1 MRLTSL
7 RLLLYGCAVL
17 ALASPAAGQDAPIV
31 VDPPLRG
38 VVPPASQDGPPP
50 RGPEVVPVEEPVR
63 DEQPATPAIP
73 EVWAPA
79 PFTADGRSAYG
90 LYLSGRIA
98 TYRVHRDTGAALMT
112 DDAHGFAVLGEQGG
126 GSFEHLG
133 TEMFADTWLVIKR
146 Q

>member
-1 MRLTSL
+1 
-7 RLLLYGCAVL
+7 L

-63 DEQPATPAIP
+63 DEEPATPAIP

-98 TYRVHRDTGAALMT
+98 TYRGHRDTGAELLALSQSLT
-112 DDAHGFAVLGEQGG
+112 PEQPRLGAEAFLAGLFSGDLDSVVRLSPYVADNGLFAG
-126 GSFEHLG
+126 
-133 TEMFADTWLVIKR
+133 A
-146 Q
+146 